1 MPWVDLLYVPLGVR
15 YQAPLCSLATFLAV
29 FATAIAAIV
38 PFLLAYYADGFWI
51 SHTSILEQPDVR
63 VDLGRIHVELQGS
76 YLAGSP
82 LALARGAASSDAAW
96 QALATTN
103 TSLMMRELAA
113 AGSSA
118 VDLRFPTVESIPFD
132 HDRNGRMDR
141 WDARISV
148 PVADDETI
156 SAVTLSLALNVT
168 WSKLSLS
175 LVTPL
180 TLVATSPPPLASDL
194 TWDGDLVFTFA
205 APVPTNPTV
214 IPRVSASMSPTTPST
229 RAPRAR
235 SRPLTLRV
243 RLHVPTS
250 PVPVRPSWAYMLKW
264 AWVQYLA
271 VGLLVTGVASRA
283 LGGVRERLVAMRVV
297 DTRTVVVGGSAGVGS
312 AAVPGGKQR
321 FRPVTF

>member
-15 YQAPLCSLATFLAV
+15 YQAPLCSLATLLAV
-29 FATAIAAIV
+29 FATAIAGIV

-63 VDLGRIHVELQGS
+63 IDLGRIHVELQGS
-76 YLAGSP
+76 FLAGSP
-82 LALARGAASSDAAW
+82 LALARGAASSDATW
-96 QALATTN
+96 HALATTN
-103 TSLMMRELAA
+103 TSIMMREIAA
-113 AGSSA
+113 
-118 VDLRFPTVESIPFD
+118 SIPFD

-148 PVADDETI
+148 PVANDETI

-194 TWDGDLVFTFA
+194 TWDGDLTFTFA
-205 APVPTNPTV
+205 APVPTDPTV
-214 IPRVSASMSPTTPST
+214 LPRVSASVNPATPSM

-243 RLHVPTS
+243 RLHVPTA

-271 VGLLVTGVASRA
+271 VGLLVAGVASRA
-283 LGGVRERLVAMRVV
+283 LGGVREWLVAMRVV

-312 AAVPGGKQR
+312 TVVPGGKQR
-321 FRPVTF
+321 FRPVAF